1 MSVNIDK
8 EKFDKFEAVRKSG
21 KYNMYDKTARY
32 ETDLT
37 EKEWLTIMK
46 DYGKLK
52 EAWSAN
58 NNNNNG
64 DK

>member
-1 MSVNIDK
+1 MSVRITK
-8 EKFDKFEAVRKSG
+8 EKFDKFEEVRKSG
-21 KYNMYDKTARY
+21 EYNMFDKTARY

-37 EKEWLTIMK
+37 EKEWLTIMN

-52 EAWSAN
+52 AAWSADD
-58 NNNNNG
+58 NNNNG

>member
-1 MSVNIDK
+1 MSVSITK
-8 EKFDKFEAVRKSG
+8 EKFDKFEEVRKSG

-37 EKEWLTIMK
+37 EKEWLTIMN

-52 EAWSAN
+52 AAWSADD
-58 NNNNNG
+58 NNNNG

>member
-1 MSVNIDK
+1 MSVSITK
-8 EKFDKFEAVRKSG
+8 EKFDKFEEVRKSG
-21 KYNMYDKTARY
+21 EYNMFDKTARY

-37 EKEWLTIMK
+37 EKEWLTIMN

-52 EAWSAN
+52 AAWSAN
-58 NNNNNG
+58 DNNNNG

>member
-8 EKFDKFEAVRKSG
+8 EKFDKFEEVRKG
-21 KYNMYDKTARY
+21 GEYNMYDPVARY
-32 ETDLT
+32 GTGLT

>member
-8 EKFDKFEAVRKSG
+8 EKFDKFEEVRKSG
-21 KYNMYDKTARY
+21 AYNMYDKTARY

-52 EAWSAN
+52 EAWSADD
-58 NNNNNG
+58 NNNNG

>member
-1 MSVNIDK
+1 MSVSITK
-8 EKFDKFEAVRKSG
+8 EKFDKFEEVRKSG
-21 KYNMYDKTARY
+21 EYNMFDKTARY

-37 EKEWLTIMK
+37 EKEWLTIMN

-52 EAWSAN
+52 AAWSAD

>member
-1 MSVNIDK
+1 MSVSITK
-8 EKFDKFEAVRKSG
+8 EKFYKFEEVRKSG

-37 EKEWLTIMK
+37 EKEWLTIMN

-52 EAWSAN
+52 AAWSAN
-58 NNNNNG
+58 DNNNNG

>member
-1 MSVNIDK
+1 MSVSITK
-8 EKFDKFEAVRKSG
+8 EKFDKFEEVRKG
-21 KYNMYDKTARY
+21 GEYNMYDPGARY
-32 ETDLT
+32 GTGLT

-52 EAWSAN
+52 AAWSAN

>member
-8 EKFDKFEAVRKSG
+8 EKFDKFEEVRKSG

-52 EAWSAN
+52 DAWSTN
-58 NNNNNG
+58 DNNNNG

>member
-1 MSVNIDK
+1 MSISINK
-8 EKFDKFEAVRKSG
+8 EKFDKFEKVKMSG
-21 KYNMYDKTARY
+21 LYNMWDKEARF

-37 EKEWLTIMK
+37 EKEWTIILK

-52 EAWSAN
+52 DAWSN

>member
-1 MSVNIDK
+1 MSVSITK
-8 EKFDKFEAVRKSG
+8 EKFDKFEEVRKSG

>member
-1 MSVNIDK
+1 MSINIDK

-21 KYNMYDKTARY
+21 SYNMYDKTARY

-37 EKEWLTIMK
+37 EKEWLTIMN

-52 EAWSAN
+52 KAWSAN
-58 NNNNNG
+58 DNNNNG